1 MNILQSLILGIVE
14 GLTEFLP
21 ISSTFHLIVS
31 TRLLALPSTEFLKL
45 FEVVIQSGAVAALL
59 FLYAKTLWRDHK
71 LLTLVFYSFLPTAVV
86 GLLLHKVIKTVF
98 FETGWLMLLVF
109 VLVGLIFI
117 ILEKYLSHP
126 ALSPTKSCKSLTP
139 AHALIIGLSQA
150 CSIIPGVSR
159 AGAVIVAMMI
169 LGYKRDESA
178 KYTFLLSL
186 PTIFAA
192 SALDLYQGRQ
202 LLGALSDGWLL
213 LGLGFFTAMVVAYL
227 VMKWLIR
234 YLATH
239 TLEIF
244 GWYRLVL
251 ATLLILFRVLP

>member
-1 MNILQSLILGIVE
+1 
-14 GLTEFLP
+14 
-21 ISSTFHLIVS
+21 
-31 TRLLALPSTEFLKL
+31 
-45 FEVVIQSGAVAALL
+45 
-59 FLYAKTLWRDHK
+59 
-71 LLTLVFYSFLPTAVV
+71 
-86 GLLLHKVIKTVF
+86 
-98 FETGWLMLLVF
+98 
-109 VLVGLIFI
+109 
-117 ILEKYLSHP
+117 
-126 ALSPTKSCKSLTP
+126 
-139 AHALIIGLSQA
+139 
-150 CSIIPGVSR
+150 
-159 AGAVIVAMMI
+159 MI

-202 LLGALSDGWLL
+202 LLSALSGGWLL
-213 LGLGFFTAMVVAYL
+213 LGLGFFTAIVVAYL

-251 ATLLILFRVLP
+251 ATLLILFKVLP

>member
-1 MNILQSLILGIVE
+1 MSILESLILGIVE

-21 ISSTFHLIVS
+21 ISSTFHLIIS
-31 TRLLALPSTEFLKL
+31 ARLLALPSTEFLKL

-59 FLYAKTLWRDHK
+59 FLYAKTLWKDQK
-71 LLTLVFYSFLPTAVV
+71 LLTLVIYSFLPTAAV
-86 GLLLHKVIKTVF
+86 GLLLHSLIKTVF

-109 VLVGLIFI
+109 ILVGLIF
-117 ILEKYLSHP
+117 LAFEKYLSGRPHY
-126 ALSPTKSCKSLTP
+126 LTRSCQTLTP
-139 AHALIIGLSQA
+139 SHAIIIGLSQA
-150 CSIIPGVSR
+150 CSVIPGVSR

-192 SALDLYQGRQ
+192 SALDLYQGRH
-202 LLGALSDGWLL
+202 LLGALSDGWLF
-213 LGLGFFTAMVVAYL
+213 LGIGFFTAMVVAYL

-244 GWYRLVL
+244 GWYRLAL
-251 ATLLILFRVLP
+251 ATGLILFKVLP